1 MNKEFSLCHDTVMHA
16 IAWRRKQ
23 TGTFSALLA
32 LCEGNSPVTGGY
44 PSQRPV
50 PRVSKVFFD
59 LRLNKTVK
67 QTIETPVIWDA
78 IAPIVTSCNVIFH
91 VSAMVVIC
99 DYLYARDIEREMYP
113 DITVTAE

>member
-1 MNKEFSLCHDTVMHA
+1 MSN
-16 IAWRRKQ
+16 
-23 TGTFSALLA
+23 
-32 LCEGNSPVTGGY
+32 
-44 PSQRPV
+44 
-50 PRVSKVFFD
+50 VFFD

-78 IAPIVTSCNVIFH
+78 IAPIVTSCNVIFY

-99 DYLYARDIEREMYP
+99 DYFGKYARDIEHEMYP